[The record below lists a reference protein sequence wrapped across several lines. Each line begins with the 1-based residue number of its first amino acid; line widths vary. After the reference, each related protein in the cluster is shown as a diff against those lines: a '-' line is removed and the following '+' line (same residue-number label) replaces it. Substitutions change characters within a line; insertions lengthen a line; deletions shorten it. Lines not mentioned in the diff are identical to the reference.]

1 MKKTR
6 APDLTPER
14 IEIILSTIDSWKGK
28 LTWELLIAAV
38 EQAMGIAY
46 SRFTL
51 AEYPEIANAFTLK
64 KEALR
69 GTYKGES
76 SVPRDERVRAAL
88 EQVERLQTTVDR
100 LKNENMLLKE
110 QFVTWAINAE
120 RKGVTMMM
128 LNAPLPLP
136 PRERTKGEG

>member
-6 APDLTPER
+6 APDLTSER
-14 IEIILSTIDSWKGK
+14 IELILATIDGWKGK
-28 LTWELLIAAV
+28 LTWALLIEAV
-38 EQAMGIAY
+38 EKATGIVY

-51 AEYPEIANAFTLK
+51 FEYPDIANAYTLK
-64 KEALR
+64 KEPSL
-69 GTYKGES
+69 
-76 SVPRDERVRAAL
+76 PRDEKVRAAL

-110 QFVTWAINAE
+110 QFVTWANNAE

-128 LNAPLPLP
+128 LNAPLPRP
-136 PRERTKGEG
+136 PRERTKGED